1 MPHPTLPYSAQPAAC
16 CVVGILGL
24 GLLSRNLILAIARQ
38 GFPVAGYD
46 SDSGRSRELQRSAVG
61 LPVTVCDTVQEFI
74 RTIPPPRAILIL
86 VQGGPQVEAIF
97 HDMGE
102 YLDPGD
108 LIIDAVSYHH
118 ISTPRRRTFFA
129 GHGVHFLSTG
139 IGASGHGY
147 EYCCRALYP
156 ELQKICSRILPLF
169 QGVATTVPGEPC
181 VTYVG
186 RKIEQQLRRLEGVGD
201 TP

>member
-1 MPHPTLPYSAQPAAC
+1 MTQPILPYSAQPAAC
-16 CVVGILGL
+16 SVVGVLGL

-38 GFPVAGYD
+38 GYPVAGYD
-46 SDSGRSRELQRSAVG
+46 SDPGRSRELQRDAVG
-61 LPVTVCDTVQEFI
+61 LPVTVCDTVQEFTCLI
-74 RTIPPPRAILIL
+74 CPPRAILIL
-86 VQGGPQVEAIF
+86 VQGGPHLEATF
-97 HDMGE
+97 QGLAE
-102 YLDPGD
+102 CLDPGD

-129 GHGVHFLSTG
+129 GHGVHFISTG

-169 QGVATTVPGEPC
+169 QAVATTVPGEPC
-181 VTYVG
+181 VTHVG
-186 RKIEQQLRRLEGVGD
+186 RKIEQQLRRLEGVEE